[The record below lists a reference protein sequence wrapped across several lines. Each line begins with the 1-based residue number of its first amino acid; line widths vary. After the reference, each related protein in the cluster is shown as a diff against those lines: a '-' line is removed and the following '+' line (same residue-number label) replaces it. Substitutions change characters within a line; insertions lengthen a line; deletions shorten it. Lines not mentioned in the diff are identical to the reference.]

1 MPIWIADYVLLGYG
15 TGAVMAVPAHDERDF
30 AFAQKYNLP
39 IRVVIAPPGW
49 PGEELDE
56 AYTNEGTMVNSRQFD
71 GLPSQQGI
79 EAVTQYLE
87 EKGWGRWAVSY
98 KLRDWLISRQ
108 RYWGAPIPIVYCP
121 DCGTVPVPE
130 EDLPVLL
137 PEDAEFRPT
146 GESPLKYNQ
155 KFVNTSCPRCSSP
168 AKRETDTMDTFM
180 CSSWYFLRYTCPGL
194 STAAFDA
201 QKLSYW
207 MPVDLYTGGAEHA
220 VMHLLYARFF
230 AKALRDMGLVS
241 FDEPFKRLFNQGIIV
256 AEKQKMSKSRGNVI
270 TPDAYVSELGA
281 DAVRAYLM
289 FIGPWEQGGEWDDSG
304 LSGLSRW
311 LNRVWRLVLEKYEQ
325 KIPDLALRRMAG
337 EQVDKEIEKAQREL
351 SRISHQTIKKVTQD
365 LERMRFNTMLAALM
379 EFTNYL
385 TKVKEAGSVSLPAWQ
400 QATESLLLLL
410 APTAPHL
417 TEELWQRTGRDYSI
431 HNQPW
436 PSWDEELAQDEQITL
451 VIQVNGKLR
460 DRLTLPASVTEA
472 EAKKL
477 ALDSQ
482 RVKTHLMA
490 KEITKIIYVPKKLI
504 NLVVR

>member
-1 MPIWIADYVLLGYG
+1 
-15 TGAVMAVPAHDERDF
+15 
-30 AFAQKYNLP
+30 
-39 IRVVIAPPGW
+39 
-49 PGEELDE
+49 
-56 AYTNEGTMVNSRQFD
+56 
-71 GLPSQQGI
+71 
-79 EAVTQYLE
+79 
-87 EKGWGRWAVSY
+87 
-98 KLRDWLISRQ
+98 
-108 RYWGAPIPIVYCP
+108 
-121 DCGTVPVPE
+121 
-130 EDLPVLL
+130 
-137 PEDAEFRPT
+137 
-146 GESPLKYNQ
+146 
-155 KFVNTSCPRCSSP
+155 
-168 AKRETDTMDTFM
+168 MDTFM

-230 AKALRDMGLVS
+230 AK
-241 FDEPFKRLFNQGIIV
+241 
-256 AEKQKMSKSRGNVI
+256 
-270 TPDAYVSELGA
+270 
-281 DAVRAYLM
+281 